1 MSILYASNS
10 IADFGGPPT
19 TDATGTYNDATR
31 TPYAIYVPYNA
42 ATSFVGNHPTP
53 AATITWYHYRM
64 AAAGSFSTYNT
75 IKIFTVQDGAGDELA
90 FIEAYDSFMRASA
103 NGDTV
108 VVGVSGGPALLA
120 GATIMVDVKVTVTT
134 TDVSIDVYTNS
145 ALVTSA
151 TAANTGGKGVA
162 SSFGFMNPN
171 GWDYYVSEVI
181 IADADTR
188 GLRLTRLNP
197 TAAGNYT
204 QWAGG
209 FSELGDDSLT
219 TAAVSGTV
227 GNRVSSV
234 LATYSGS
241 DVISSVVASIRGS
254 LSVGAVGGVS
264 NSLRIGTT
272 DYDGVVIPLAPAS
285 APYATEWTADP
296 SDSAAWTAAKVN
308 ATQLGLLAT
317 A

>member
-10 IADFGGPPT
+10 KADFGGPPAT
-19 TDATGTYNDATR
+19 NATGTYNDATR

-42 ATSFVGNHPTP
+42 ATSFVGNHPAP
-53 AATITWYHYRM
+53 VATITWYHYRM
-64 AAAGSFSTYNT
+64 AVASSFANYT
-75 IKIFTVQDGAGDELA
+75 IKIFTVRDVAGNELA
-90 FIEAYDSFMRASA
+90 LIKVYNSFMQASA

-120 GATIMVDVKVTVTT
+120 GATIMVDVKITVTT
-134 TDVSIDVYTNS
+134 TDVSIGVYANS

-162 SSFGFMNPN
+162 SSFGFMNIG

-197 TAAGNYT
+197 TAVGNYT